1 VLKPQT
7 TTRGFLSQA
16 QFIMTE
22 TDLQLK
28 VHSIES
34 FGTHDGPGIRLVVF
48 LQGCN
53 LKCLYCQNADTIK
66 NEGGQLMSLDEIV
79 RRAVNMKPY
88 FGQKGGVT
96 ISGGEP
102 LLQSKTLIPLF
113 HRLKAEGIHTNID
126 TNATV
131 SNPYASELISDLAD
145 LVMFDIK
152 HTTES
157 GFEALTGR
165 NGLHT
170 AIDLIKLREK
180 SKKPYWLRYVL
191 IPGYTAKTEYLQ
203 WLIGQFSGMQYLERL
218 EILPYHKLGQYKWE
232 ALGEKYPLEDAR
244 ENTPGEIEQA
254 RSILEGHFKEVVSK

>member
-1 VLKPQT
+1 
-7 TTRGFLSQA
+7 
-16 QFIMTE
+16 MTDSAS
-22 TDLQLK
+22 TLK

-53 LKCLYCQNADTIK
+53 LKCLYCQNADTIEH
-66 NEGGQLMSLDEIV
+66 EGGQLIELDEIV
-79 RRAVNMKPY
+79 RRAVNMKTY

-102 LLQSKTLIPLF
+102 LLQSKTLVPLF
-113 HRLKAEGIHTNID
+113 HKLKAEGIHTNID

-131 SNPYASELISDLAD
+131 ANVYAQELISELSD

-157 GFEALTGR
+157 GFENLTGR
-165 NGLHT
+165 NGLQT

-180 SKKPYWLRYVL
+180 SQKPYWLRYVL
-191 IPGYTAKTEYLQ
+191 IPGYTNKPEYLQ
-203 WLIGQFSGMQYLERL
+203 WLINQFSGNDYLERV

-232 ALGEKYPLEDAR
+232 ALGEKYQLEDVR
-244 ENTPGEIEQA
+244 ENTPEEVDQA
-254 RSILEGHFKEVVSK
+254 RSILEGHFKEVISK

>member
-1 VLKPQT
+1 MIKT
-7 TTRGFLSQA
+7 N
-16 QFIMTE
+16 
-22 TDLQLK
+22 LQLN

-66 NEGGQLMSLDEIV
+66 NEGGQLIRLDEIV
-79 RRAVNMKPY
+79 RRAVNMKTY
-88 FGQKGGVT
+88 FGTKGGVT

-113 HRLKAEGIHTNID
+113 NRLHAEGIHTNID

-131 SNPYASELISDLAD
+131 SNPYANELISELAD

-152 HTTES
+152 HTTET
-157 GFEALTGR
+157 GFEELAGR
-165 NGLHT
+165 NGLKT
-170 AIDLIKLREK
+170 AIELISLREK

-191 IPGYTAKTEYLQ
+191 IPGYTNKPEYLQ
-203 WLIGQFSGMQYLERL
+203 WLIAKFSANQYLERL

-232 ALGEKYPLEDAR
+232 ALGEKYQLDNIP
-244 ENTPGEIEQA
+244 ENTAEEIEVVRQTL
-254 RSILEGHFKEVVSK
+254 SPHFKEVVAK

>member
-1 VLKPQT
+1 
-7 TTRGFLSQA
+7 
-16 QFIMTE
+16 MTE
-22 TDLQLK
+22 TALQLK

-102 LLQSKTLIPLF
+102 LLQSKMLIPLVK
-113 HRLKAEGIHTNID
+113 RLKAERIHTNID
-126 TNATV
+126 TNATI
-131 SNPYASELISDLAD
+131 STPYAKELISELAD

-152 HTTES
+152 HTTEP
-157 GFEALTGR
+157 GFEELTGR
-165 NGLHT
+165 NELKT
-170 AIDLIKLREK
+170 AIELISLREK
-180 SKKPYWLRYVL
+180 SQKPYWLRYVL
-191 IPGYTAKTEYLQ
+191 VPGYTNKPEHLQ
-203 WLIGQFSGMQYLERL
+203 WLISEFSANQYLERL

-232 ALGEKYPLEDAR
+232 ALGEKYQLEDTP
-244 ENTPGEIEQA
+244 ENTREEIEIVRQT
-254 RSILEGHFKEVVSK
+254 LDPHFREVVAK

>member
-1 VLKPQT
+1 
-7 TTRGFLSQA
+7 
-16 QFIMTE
+16 MTE
-22 TDLQLK
+22 TSSTLK

-66 NEGGQLMSLDEIV
+66 REGGQLIELDEIV
-79 RRAVNMKPY
+79 RRAVNMKTY

-96 ISGGEP
+96 VSGGEP

-113 HRLKAEGIHTNID
+113 RKLKAEGIHTNID

-131 SNPYASELISDLAD
+131 STVYAQELISELSD

-152 HTTES
+152 HTTEA
-157 GFEALTGR
+157 GFETLTGR
-165 NGLHT
+165 NGLQT
-170 AIDLIKLREK
+170 AIDLIALREK
-180 SKKPYWLRYVL
+180 SQKPYWLRYVL
-191 IPGYTAKTEYLQ
+191 IPGYTSKPEYLQ
-203 WLIGQFSGMQYLERL
+203 WLIDQFSENQYLERV

-232 ALGEKYPLEDAR
+232 ALGENYQLEDVR
-244 ENTPGEIEQA
+244 ENTPEEVEQA
-254 RSILEGHFKEVVSK
+254 RSMLEPYFKEVISK